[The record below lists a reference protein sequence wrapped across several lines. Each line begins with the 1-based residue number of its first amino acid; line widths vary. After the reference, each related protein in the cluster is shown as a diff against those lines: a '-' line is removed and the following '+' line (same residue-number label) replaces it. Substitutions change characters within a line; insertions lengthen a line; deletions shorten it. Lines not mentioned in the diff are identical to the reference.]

1 MNQGR
6 NNSGYKHDDLK
17 SFITMFHD
25 EIIYLACRGQKYATL
40 GMYQNMYYLGYNVIA
55 YFGSRPA
62 TKNGDWR

>member
-6 NNSGYKHDDLK
+6 NNSGYKHDDVK

-25 EIIYLACRGQKYATL
+25 RIIYLAYRGQKYATL
-40 GMYQNMYYLGYNVIA
+40 CVYQNMYYLGYNVIA

-62 TKNGDWR
+62 TKNGA